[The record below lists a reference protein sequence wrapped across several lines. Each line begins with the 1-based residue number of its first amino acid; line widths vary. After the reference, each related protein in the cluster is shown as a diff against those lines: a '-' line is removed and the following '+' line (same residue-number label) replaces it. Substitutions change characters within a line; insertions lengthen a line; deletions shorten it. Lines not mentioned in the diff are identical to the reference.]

1 MGVTMF
7 NTTANPQANVCVPEH
22 NAFAHYT
29 CEGAFLKV
37 TAVEKWLKEP
47 ERGWKMVLKLKFL
60 KVKFFVKFEMDKF
73 VPNWGL
79 NQ

>member
-1 MGVTMF
+1 MGELKTMF

-37 TAVEKWLKEP
+37 TTVEKRLKEP
-47 ERGWKMVLKLKFL
+47 ERG
-60 KVKFFVKFEMDKF
+60 
-73 VPNWGL
+73 
-79 NQ
+79 